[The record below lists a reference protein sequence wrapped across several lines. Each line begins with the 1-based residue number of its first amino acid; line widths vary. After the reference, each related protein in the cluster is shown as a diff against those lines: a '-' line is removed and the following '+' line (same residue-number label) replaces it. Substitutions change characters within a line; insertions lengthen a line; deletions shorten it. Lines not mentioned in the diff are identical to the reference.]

1 MADAYAKTDAGRRE
15 IRERAQSLSRPA
27 RNLLLII
34 DASKPGDTWLK
45 LVQGASADDLAHL
58 LASGLIGPQPQ
69 VEADRRGL
77 APDRRDAARDS
88 SADRRIVERAAA
100 AAPIADNGPLVQAL
114 QALSY
119 VQLYDLIT
127 AEARS
132 RLGLIKGYKM
142 VLEVERCKGPDEIR
156 ALALR
161 FVEMVRLVQGDAEA
175 AALCRILGAEA

>member
-45 LVQGASADDLAHL
+45 LVQGASAEDLAHL

-114 QALSY
+114 QALASP
-119 VQLYDLIT
+119 T
-127 AEARS
+127 AFAARYGVPATTPVMLFAVGDGNHS
-132 RLGLIKGYKM
+132 
-142 VLEVERCKGPDEIR
+142 
-156 ALALR
+156 LATDR
-161 FVEMVRLVQGDAEA
+161 KSVV
-175 AALCRILGAEA
+175 